1 MRRAVRLAIVAVV
14 AFCAASVL
22 LTENA
27 LHVWNTVPP
36 ADAEAGAIA
45 MQGAASWKPV
55 SVESNHGAML
65 KAWMFTPRQSNGAGV
80 ILMHGVADT
89 RLGMSGHAPFLLRA
103 GYTVLMPDSRGHG
116 GSTGSIITY
125 GVRESHDVQ
134 RWADLLSREQ
144 NVVRLYGIGQS
155 MGAAILLESLSCES
169 RFRALVADC
178 SFATFE
184 EIANDRLSQHG
195 IRSGALRWPLIE
207 LGFTYAR
214 LRYGV
219 DLWSASPAAALQ
231 RSHTPVLLIHGAA
244 DDNIPLRHSRELYAT
259 YHTNSQL
266 WEVPGAGHVASMS
279 SQPALYCQRVLA
291 WFDTHR

>member
-1 MRRAVRLAIVAVV
+1 MRRAVRLAIVVVV

-27 LHVWNTVPP
+27 LHVWNTAPP

-116 GSTGSIITY
+116 GSNGRIITY
-125 GVRESHDVQ
+125 GVRESHDVSAGPTCCRANQ
-134 RWADLLSREQ
+134 TWYVCMGSANRWGRQSCLSPSPVSPDFAPWWQIVPSRPLRRSQMTGSRNMESEAARF
-144 NVVRLYGIGQS
+144 VGRSSSLASHTRAFVMASISGAHRRRLHYS
-155 MGAAILLESLSCES
+155 APTRLSC
-169 RFRALVADC
+169 
-178 SFATFE
+178 
-184 EIANDRLSQHG
+184 
-195 IRSGALRWPLIE
+195 
-207 LGFTYAR
+207 
-214 LRYGV
+214 
-219 DLWSASPAAALQ
+219 
-231 RSHTPVLLIHGAA
+231 
-244 DDNIPLRHSRELYAT
+244 
-259 YHTNSQL
+259 
-266 WEVPGAGHVASMS
+266 
-279 SQPALYCQRVLA
+279 
-291 WFDTHR
+291 